1 MRIVLISTVH
11 KDIGKCNSEV
21 LCEIIESI
29 KPDVIFLEELEEN
42 YSQYDRIK
50 FSQFG
55 VYKERLELKTIQAY
69 SQNNT
74 FDYVPVLDVGL
85 SDEFD
90 TKVKIVSENKVYQRL
105 LDDYIRLEREYGF
118 EFLNSNKSIML
129 QEEMRQLEN
138 HIINNEN
145 FHRQVNASIDEY
157 ENSML
162 RKIYLFCEERIF
174 NTAIF
179 MCGAAHRKSIIEKI
193 KTSESKIHWTFYN
206 ETL

>member
-11 KDIGKCNSEV
+11 KEIGKCNSEV
-21 LCEIIESI
+21 LYKLIESI
-29 KPDVIFLEELEEN
+29 KPEVIFLEELEEN
-42 YSQYDRIK
+42 YSSYDQVL

-74 FDYVPVLDVGL
+74 FEYVPVLEFGL

-90 TKVKIVSENKVYQRL
+90 TKVKIVSKNKEYQML
-105 LDDYIRLEREYGF
+105 LDNYTLLESDYGF

-138 HIINNEN
+138 HIIDNEN
-145 FHRQVNASIDEY
+145 LHQQVNASIDEY

-162 RKIYLFCEERIF
+162 HNIYSFCKEGTF

-193 KTSESKIHWTFYN
+193 NTSESKIHWTFYN